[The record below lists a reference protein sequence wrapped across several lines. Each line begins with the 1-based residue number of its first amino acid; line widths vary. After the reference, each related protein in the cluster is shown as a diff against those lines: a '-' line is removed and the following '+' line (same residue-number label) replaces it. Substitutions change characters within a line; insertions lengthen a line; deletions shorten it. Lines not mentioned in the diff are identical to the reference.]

1 MEEYNIDSV
10 LDSIKKVLGDN
21 PEFEYFNPDIIM
33 QINTFFTVLTQIG
46 VGPKEGVFITDNTT
60 TWSDLFGTDARL
72 NSIKTYIFSRVKLL
86 FNPSQNSSYNEILK
100 DTIKELEW
108 RLNVQCD
115 DWGNTEEVR
124 HE

>member
-21 PEFEYFNPDIIM
+21 PGFEYFNPDIIM

-115 DWGNTEEVR
+115 DWGNKEEVQ

>member
-115 DWGNTEEVR
+115 DWGNKKEVQ

>member
-21 PEFEYFNPDIIM
+21 PGFEYFNPDIIM

-115 DWGNTEEVR
+115 DWGNKEEVPN
-124 HE
+124 E

>member
-21 PEFEYFNPDIIM
+21 PGFEYFNPDIIM

>member
-1 MEEYNIDSV
+1 MEEYNIDLV

-21 PEFEYFNPDIIM
+21 PGFEYFNPDIIM

-115 DWGNTEEVR
+115 DWGNKKEVQ

>member
-21 PEFEYFNPDIIM
+21 PGFEYFNPDIIM

-115 DWGNTEEVR
+115 DWENKEEVP

>member
-21 PEFEYFNPDIIM
+21 PGFEYFNPDIIM

-115 DWGNTEEVR
+115 DWGNKKEVQ

>member
-1 MEEYNIDSV
+1 M
-10 LDSIKKVLGDN
+10 GDN
-21 PEFEYFNPDIIM
+21 PGFEYFNPDIIM

-115 DWGNTEEVR
+115 DWGNKEEVP